1 MYRNSQVNRFPNE
14 DSARDKAAGYKMV
27 SGGANRQN
35 ETVTPE
41 VLDSSGRPLNSR
53 ARVSGNMLGLISVII
68 GVVAFILIF
77 VGMFFHFVIALNII
91 FCLAALGF
99 AIAALL
105 KHDTVGKVFAVA
117 GIAVG
122 IFDLLVQ
129 LICMIIVLITSGIS
143 AIFSIF
149 A

>member
-1 MYRNSQVNRFPNE
+1 MYRNSQVNRFPK
-14 DSARDKAAGYKMV
+14 DGSAGDTAVGYEMV
-27 SGGANRQN
+27 SGGAKQQN

-68 GVVAFILIF
+68 GIVAFILIF
-77 VGMFFHFVIALNII
+77 VGMFFHFVIAVNII

-99 AIAALL
+99 AIAALI
-105 KHDTVGKVFAVA
+105 KQETAGKVFAVA
-117 GIAVG
+117 GIAIG

-143 AIFSIF
+143 AIFNIF
-149 A
+149 T